1 MRNLVCNRLL
11 LGSTTLWSVDFSFNL
26 GIEVLYSLNSVLYF
40 YLFSFFN
47 FYSFMFVDN
56 MNLWVLMAE
65 MLG

>member
-1 MRNLVCNRLL
+1 MNFILE
-11 LGSTTLWSVDFSFNL
+11 L
-26 GIEVLYSLNSVLYF
+26 GIKDMYSLNSILYV

-65 MLG
+65 IIGLMLDLSNL